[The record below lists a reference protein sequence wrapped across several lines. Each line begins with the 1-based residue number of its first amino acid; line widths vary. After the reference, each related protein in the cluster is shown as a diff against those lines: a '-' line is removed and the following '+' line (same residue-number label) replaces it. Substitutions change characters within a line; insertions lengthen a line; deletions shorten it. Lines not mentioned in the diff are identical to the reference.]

1 MNDEGAQYSSIRFDE
16 GAIRMA
22 KDTKVSL
29 RQSVIYQVYNRN
41 HNKSGTFREL
51 IGDLKRIK
59 DLGVDI
65 LYLLPIH
72 PIGIKDKKGVLG
84 CPYSI
89 RDYREINPEYGTLE
103 DFKALIKATHA
114 CGMKLM
120 IDVVYNHTSRDS
132 KLLMNHPEWF
142 YQNQNGEFANRVGD
156 WSDITDLD
164 YSKDLSLWDELIEIL
179 KYWAK
184 LGVDGYRCDVASFVP
199 VGFWIRAR
207 REISEINPDFIWL
220 AESVDGG
227 FIQGVRT
234 HGYDVHSDS
243 ELYQAFDICYD
254 YDVYRYFKDY
264 LLGKSSLSDYIKRVQ
279 MQEYIYPSNYVKL
292 RCLENH
298 DQERIASLVKSMEQL
313 KLWTTFVYLQKG
325 ATLIY
330 GGQEALC
337 THTPSL
343 FDIDKV
349 DWSRYNEAGLADLMV
364 RLAELKKDDVMNG
377 FYQLELGEVF
387 DTVCLAYE
395 THEEKRVAIFNFG
408 LKSGEISVNVPDGEY
423 EDLITRE
430 MIVVYNGKVR
440 LSAQP
445 IIFDL
450 KK

>member
-1 MNDEGAQYSSIRFDE
+1 
-16 GAIRMA
+16 MA

-59 DLGVDI
+59 ELGVDI

-72 PIGIKDKKGVLG
+72 PIGDKDKKGTLG

-89 RDYREINPEYGTLE
+89 RDYREINKEYGTIE
-103 DFKALIKATHA
+103 DFKDLIKATHE

-142 YQNQNGEFANRVGD
+142 YQNQNKEFANRVGD

-164 YSKDLSLWDELIEIL
+164 YSKDIALWDELIEIL
-179 KYWAK
+179 KYWVK

-199 VGFWIRAR
+199 VDFWLRAR

-227 FIQGVRT
+227 FIQGIRT
-234 HGYDVHSDS
+234 HGYEVYSDS
-243 ELYQAFDICYD
+243 ELYQTFDICYD
-254 YDVYRYFKDY
+254 YDVYGYFKEY
-264 LLGKSSLSDYIKRVQ
+264 LLGKSSLSDYINRVQ

-298 DQERIASLVKSMEQL
+298 DQERIASLIKSIEQL

-325 ATLIY
+325 ATMIY
-330 GGQEALC
+330 AGQEALC

-343 FDIDKV
+343 FDVDKV
-349 DWSRYNEAGLADLMV
+349 DWSRYNEAGLADLMS

-387 DTVCLAYE
+387 DTVYLVYE
-395 THEEKRVAIFNFG
+395 TREEKRVAIFNFG
-408 LKSGEISVNVPDGEY
+408 LKSGEISVHVD
-423 EDLITRE
+423 
-430 MIVVYNGKVR
+430 
-440 LSAQP
+440 
-445 IIFDL
+445 
-450 KK
+450 

>member
-1 MNDEGAQYSSIRFDE
+1 MI
-16 GAIRMA
+16 MA

-59 DLGVDI
+59 ELGVDI

-72 PIGIKDKKGVLG
+72 PIGDKDKKGTLG

-103 DFKALIKATHA
+103 DFKDLIKVTHA

-164 YSKDLSLWDELIEIL
+164 FSKDLALWDELIEVL

-199 VGFWIRAR
+199 VDFWLRAR

-227 FIQGVRT
+227 FIQGIRT
-234 HGYDVHSDS
+234 HGYDVSSDG

-254 YDVYRYFKDY
+254 YDVYRYFKEY
-264 LLGKSSLSDYIKRVQ
+264 LLGKSSLSDYVKRVQ

-313 KLWTTFVYLQKG
+313 RLWTTFAYLQKG
-325 ATLIY
+325 ATMIY
-330 GGQEALC
+330 AGQEALC

-343 FDIDKV
+343 FDVDKV
-349 DWSRYNEAGLADLMV
+349 DWSRYNEAGVADLMV

-377 FYQLELGEVF
+377 FYQLELGDVF
-387 DTVCLAYE
+387 DTVYLAYE
-395 THEEKRVAIFNFG
+395 TCEEKRVAIFNFG

-423 EDLITRE
+423 EDLMTHELIA
-430 MIVVYNGKVR
+430 VYNGKIR
-440 LSAQP
+440 LSAEP